1 MCDFDFDSFF
11 KVATLFYFDLGFYL
25 LISLVF
31 VFLTIVEFAWVLLLK
46 EFLERRMQKRKDSDD
61 ASKYQQDLENPVKQ
75 SKRNVN
81 KVTNLKQRCGDDQE
95 TKSNAGQLKVFL
107 MYRSSFL
114 DGLPTTRK
122 IDFSAFVIFNVTFF
136 LINVIYWM

>member
-1 MCDFDFDSFF
+1 M
-11 KVATLFYFDLGFYL
+11 
-25 LISLVF
+25 F

-46 EFLERRMQKRKDSDD
+46 EFQERRMQKRKDSDD
-61 ASKYQQDLENPVKQ
+61 ASKWQQDLENPVTQ
-75 SKRNVN
+75 SKRNFN

-136 LINVIYWM
+136 LVNVIYWM

>member
-1 MCDFDFDSFF
+1 M
-11 KVATLFYFDLGFYL
+11 
-25 LISLVF
+25 F

-46 EFLERRMQKRKDSDD
+46 EYQERRMQKRKHSDD
-61 ASKYQQDLENPVKQ
+61 GSKWEPDIENPATQ
-75 SKRNVN
+75 SKRNFN
-81 KVTNLKQRCGDDQE
+81 KVTNLKQRCGDDQDKK
-95 TKSNAGQLKVFL
+95 TNGGQLKAFL

-136 LINVIYWM
+136 LINVIYWI

>member
-1 MCDFDFDSFF
+1 
-11 KVATLFYFDLGFYL
+11 
-25 LISLVF
+25 
-31 VFLTIVEFAWVLLLK
+31 
-46 EFLERRMQKRKDSDD
+46 MQKRKDSDD
-61 ASKYQQDLENPVKQ
+61 ASKWQQDLENPH

-81 KVTNLKQRCGDDQE
+81 KVTHLKQRCGDDQE
-95 TKSNAGQLKVFL
+95 KKSNAGQLKVFL

-136 LINVIYWM
+136 LVNVIYWM

>member
-1 MCDFDFDSFF
+1 
-11 KVATLFYFDLGFYL
+11 
-25 LISLVF
+25 
-31 VFLTIVEFAWVLLLK
+31 
-46 EFLERRMQKRKDSDD
+46 MQKRKNSYD
-61 ASKYQQDLENPVKQ
+61 ASKWQQDLENPVTQ
-75 SKRNVN
+75 TKRNVN
-81 KVTNLKQRCGDDQE
+81 KVTNIKQICGDDQE

-136 LINVIYWM
+136 LVNVIYWM

>member
-1 MCDFDFDSFF
+1 
-11 KVATLFYFDLGFYL
+11 
-25 LISLVF
+25 
-31 VFLTIVEFAWVLLLK
+31 
-46 EFLERRMQKRKDSDD
+46 MQKRKDSDD
-61 ASKYQQDLENPVKQ
+61 ASKWQQDLENPVTR

-81 KVTNLKQRCGDDQE
+81 KVTNLNQICGDDQE
-95 TKSNAGQLKVFL
+95 KKSNRGQLKAFL

>member
-1 MCDFDFDSFF
+1 
-11 KVATLFYFDLGFYL
+11 
-25 LISLVF
+25 
-31 VFLTIVEFAWVLLLK
+31 
-46 EFLERRMQKRKDSDD
+46 MQKRKDSDD
-61 ASKYQQDLENPVKQ
+61 ASKWQQDLENPVTR

-81 KVTNLKQRCGDDQE
+81 KVTNLNQICGDDQE
-95 TKSNAGQLKVFL
+95 KKSNGGQLKAFL